1 MFTATSLQSIAFV
14 NFVKFF
20 RTVTVLW
27 YDFVSSGKITL
38 FSFYSGSAVNVQVT
52 LEREDE
58 LAGPVVAPLFPQVIY
73 FYTCSIY
80 WSCVYSS

>member
-20 RTVTVLW
+20 RN
-27 YDFVSSGKITL
+27 YSSGKITL